1 MLTKAQLGKMQKR
14 GMAIGGGVQK
24 IVGIL
29 VILVVMGALA
39 PTIFTS
45 LNATNLSD
53 APSWLSDNV
62 GTFVAIGFLL
72 LLLGA
77 VGVYKYRSR

>member
-1 MLTKAQLGKMQKR
+1 MLSTQKLATLQKK

-45 LNATNLSD
+45 LNSTNLGD
-53 APSWLSDNV
+53 APSWLSTNV
-62 GTFVAIGFLL
+62 GTFVGIGFLL

-77 VGVYKYRSR
+77 VGVYKYSNR